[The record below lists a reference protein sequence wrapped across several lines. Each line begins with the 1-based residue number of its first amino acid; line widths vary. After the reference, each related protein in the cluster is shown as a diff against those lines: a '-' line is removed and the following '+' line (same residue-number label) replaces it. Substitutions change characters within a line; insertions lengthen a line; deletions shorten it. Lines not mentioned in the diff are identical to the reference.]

1 MIAAD
6 LLYLEETFED
16 LVLTFRKLSSEK
28 TKILISFRV
37 RLPELV
43 EKFLA
48 VLKDG
53 GFKWLEVEGNVLQ
66 KIHPNPKE
74 RFLIASLDPNT
85 KEE

>member
-1 MIAAD
+1 M
-6 LLYLEETFED
+6 
-16 LVLTFRKLSSEK
+16 
-28 TKILISFRV
+28 
-37 RLPELV
+37 V

-48 VLKDG
+48 VLKEG

-66 KIHPNPKE
+66 QIHPNPKE